1 MIYHLIRCARRTS
14 AILIAAVLLSTV
26 ATSCAPDA
34 ADSNRQIND
43 VTIPKS
49 GLWALSSLDPDAPW
63 LPILASRDLAV
74 GIQRLAFTLDPR
86 PSAPPFDP
94 ANPPSIRASIYH
106 LDQSQTEP
114 RAVRFARF
122 LPIAP
127 SPFTP
132 HAHAGSTVSDN
143 ASQISAGLYIIP
155 LQLHAPGQWGILFQ
169 IQQDAA
175 NAEIPFRFSVR
186 QRPAAPAVGDPAIS
200 VPTPTA
206 SDPAAIAAISSDPNP
221 EPGLYARSLDDALAQ
236 RSPIL
241 LAFAT
246 PAYCHS
252 RTCAPVLDIVKQV
265 WRDHADRLT
274 AIHVEIFRNP
284 RNPERLE
291 ESHAFTAWRLPSEPW
306 VFLISPDG
314 AIRAAWEGPLSE
326 PELAAA
332 VADLLNAP
340 DG

>member
-1 MIYHLIRCARRTS
+1 M
-14 AILIAAVLLSTV
+14 LIAAVLLSTV

-34 ADSNRQIND
+34 ADSDGQIND

-106 LDQSQTEP
+106 LDQSQDQP

-122 LPIAP
+122 LPLAP

-206 SDPAAIAAISSDPNP
+206 SDPASIAAISSDPNP
-221 EPGLYARSLDDALAQ
+221 EPGLYAAPSTKH
-236 RSPIL
+236 SPN
-241 LAFAT
+241 APPSSSPSPPPPTATPEPAPPSSTSSSKSGATTPTASPPSTSKSSAT
-246 PAYCHS
+246 PATPNAS
-252 RTCAPVLDIVKQV
+252 KNPAPSPPGASQANPGSSSSPPTAPSAPPGKAPSPNPNSPPPSPTCSMPP
-265 WRDHADRLT
+265 T
-274 AIHVEIFRNP
+274 AN
-284 RNPERLE
+284 
-291 ESHAFTAWRLPSEPW
+291 LPP
-306 VFLISPDG
+306 P
-314 AIRAAWEGPLSE
+314 
-326 PELAAA
+326 
-332 VADLLNAP
+332 
-340 DG
+340 

>member
-1 MIYHLIRCARRTS
+1 M
-14 AILIAAVLLSTV
+14 LIAAVLISTV
-26 ATSCAPDA
+26 ATSCTSDA
-34 ADSNRQIND
+34 TDSGTEIND
-43 VTIPKS
+43 VTIPKN
-49 GLWALSSLDPDAPW
+49 GLWPVSTLDPDAPW

-106 LDQSQTEP
+106 LDQSQDQP

-122 LPIAP
+122 LPLEP

-132 HAHAGSTVSDN
+132 HAHAAATVSDN
-143 ASQISAGLYIIP
+143 DAPISAGLYVVP
-155 LQLHAPGQWGILFQ
+155 VQLHAPGQWGIQFQ
-169 IQQDAA
+169 IRQGSTTAQV
-175 NAEIPFRFSVR
+175 PFRFSVR
-186 QRPAAPAVGDPAIS
+186 QRPAAPAIGDPAIS

-206 SDPAAIAAISSDPNP
+206 TDPAAISGISSDPDP
-221 EPGLYARSLDDALAQ
+221 EPGLYARSLDDALDQNA
-236 RSPIL
+236 PIL

-252 RTCAPVLDIVKQV
+252 RTCAPVLDVVKQV
-265 WRDHADRLT
+265 WREHADRLI

-306 VFLISPDG
+306 VFLIAPDG
-314 AIRAAWEGPLSE
+314 AIRNAWEGALPQA
-326 PELAAA
+326 ELAAA
-332 VADLLNAP
+332 VAELLGAL

>member
-1 MIYHLIRCARRTS
+1 MLVATVLI
-14 AILIAAVLLSTV
+14 STV
-26 ATSCAPDA
+26 ATSCASDA
-34 ADSNRQIND
+34 TDSSQQISD
-43 VTIPKS
+43 VTIPKT
-49 GLWALSSLDPDAPW
+49 GLWALSSLDPNAPW
-63 LPILASRDLAV
+63 LPVLASRDLAV
-74 GIQRLAFTLDPR
+74 GTRRLAFTLDPR
-86 PSAPPFDP
+86 PDAPAFDP
-94 ANPPSIRASIYH
+94 ADPPRIRASIYH
-106 LDQSQTEP
+106 LDQSESEP

-122 LPIAP
+122 LPLAP

-132 HAHAGSTVSDN
+132 HAHAGATVSDN
-143 ASQISAGLYIIP
+143 AAAISGGLYVVP
-155 LQLHAPGQWGILFQ
+155 VQLDAPGEWGILFQ
-169 IQQDAA
+169 IEQAA
-175 NAEIPFRFSVR
+175 ATAEIPFRFSVR

-206 SDPAAIAAISSDPNP
+206 ADPAAIAAISSDPDP
-221 EPGLYARSLDDALAQ
+221 EPGLYAHSLDDALDQ

-252 RTCAPVLDIVKQV
+252 RTCAPVLDSVKRV
-265 WRDHADRLT
+265 WRNHADRLI

-306 VFLISPDG
+306 VFLIAPDG
-314 AIRAAWEGPLSE
+314 NIRAAWEGALTESE
-326 PELAAA
+326 LVAA
-332 VADLLNAP
+332 VAELLDRL